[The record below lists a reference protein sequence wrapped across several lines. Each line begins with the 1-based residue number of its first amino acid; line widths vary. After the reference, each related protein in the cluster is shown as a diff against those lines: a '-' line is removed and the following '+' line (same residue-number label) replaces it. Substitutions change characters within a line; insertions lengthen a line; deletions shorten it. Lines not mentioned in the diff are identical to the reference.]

1 MAVRITSEL
10 ESTQTYDFLFDNDNK
25 LDEQDIDVETDLH
38 EIDIFGNNHHIAMGA
53 QKTHPENSDLF
64 YYIAYLIFDSKVV
77 SKIGVYETDKRLES
91 MTHRTMN
98 FALHD
103 LLVDSH
109 YYKNPNSLMA
119 FVNTKTNKDK
129 GKDNGNEEEKE
140 TKPEE
145 DEDEEEGEIDNN
157 KEEGE
162 IDNDEEQKTLTLQD
176 WLNIEIKSIQN
187 PKINRVY
194 NILRQFKKNQELF
207 DPELD
212 ESFKEFVEINPSTK
226 KIEITD
232 KFYFN
237 DKNYKITKSIIIL
250 YEYVLN
256 VKFIIINADG
266 SVYNFS
272 ILDSLNEEKMNQY
285 YDIKN
290 KENLK
295 NLSAFKNFN
304 PLRIVLLRKD
314 AEKYMFIRELNLE
327 DKSIV
332 SEDDSLL
339 KKIKIAF
346 DSKPREH
353 NRVDATSFAALKE
366 SFKALNT
373 NNEEEPR
380 TPSGPPPNALNVNAG
395 GAAAAATEEVPNEQS
410 TVKKIN
416 NSINIGLG
424 SKSLQNNV

>member
-10 ESTQTYDFLFDNDNK
+10 DSTQTYDFLFDNDNK
-25 LDEQDIDVETDLH
+25 LDEQDINVETDLH

-53 QKTHPENSDLF
+53 QKTHPENNELF

-119 FVNTKTNKDK
+119 FVNTKTNKSK
-129 GKDNGNEEEKE
+129 GNDNGNEEEKE
-140 TKPEE
+140 DKTNPEQE
-145 DEDEEEGEIDNN
+145 EEEEGEIDN
-157 KEEGE
+157 
-162 IDNDEEQKTLTLQD
+162 DDEQKILTLQD
-176 WLNIEIKSIQN
+176 WLHIDVKSIQN
-187 PKINRVY
+187 PKVSRVY
-194 NILRQFKKNQELF
+194 NILRQFKKNQSMF
-207 DPELD
+207 DPEFD
-212 ESFKEFVEINPSTK
+212 DAFKGFVKMNPSTK

-237 DKNYKITKSIIIL
+237 DKKDEITKSILIL
-250 YEYVLN
+250 YEYMLN
-256 VKFIIINADG
+256 VKFIIVNADG
-266 SVYNFS
+266 SVSNFS
-272 ILDSLNEEKMNQY
+272 ILESLNEEKMNEY
-285 YDIKN
+285 YKIKD

-295 NLSAFKNFN
+295 NLVVFKNFN

-314 AEKYMFIRELNLE
+314 GEKYMFIRELNLE
-327 DKSIV
+327 DKTIV

-339 KKIKIAF
+339 KKIKLVF
-346 DSKPREH
+346 DSNPREH
-353 NRVDATSFAALKE
+353 KRVDATSFGALKE
-366 SFKALNT
+366 IFKSFDT

-380 TPSGPPPNALNVNAG
+380 SPSGPPPNALNINSG
-395 GAAAAATEEVPNEQS
+395 DAADATEEDPKE
-410 TVKKIN
+410 
-416 NSINIGLG
+416 
-424 SKSLQNNV
+424 